1 MAGAGA
7 RALQFPNQP
16 LKPPPM
22 DTHAPYTP
30 DYAFE
35 GEPALGTTMQV
46 APGVHWLRMALPFAL
61 NHINLW
67 LLEDGDGW
75 TVVDTGI
82 CNDQTKQAWEQIFA
96 TVLDGRPVKRAIV
109 THFHP
114 DHAGLA
120 GWFVERWGAEVWM
133 PLAEWSFGRML
144 SLDDGS
150 ASREMFEAFYKAAGF
165 DEELMAEVP
174 SRLGRYPQAVAP
186 YPPAIRRIE
195 NGDVFDVGGHDWR
208 MVVGRGHAPEHACLY
223 CADLKLLISG
233 DQVLPKISP
242 NVSVWPQEPH
252 ADPLALFLESM
263 TRIKREVPDDVLV
276 LPSHNWPF
284 HGLHAR
290 VDDLLHHH
298 DLRLAET
305 IEHCREPAT
314 GVQVLKRLFTR
325 KLDNH
330 QLFFAIGESLAHLH
344 HLVNQGRV
352 ERTQGED
359 GVDLYKAL

>member
-1 MAGAGA
+1 
-7 RALQFPNQP
+7 
-16 LKPPPM
+16 M
-22 DTHAPYTP
+22 DTLAPYIP

-35 GEPALGTTMQV
+35 GEPATGSTMRV
-46 APGVHWLRMALPFAL
+46 APGVHWLRMPLPFAL

-82 CNDQTKQAWEQIFA
+82 CNDTTKEAWEQIFA
-96 TVLDGRPVKRAIV
+96 SSLGGKPVTRAVV

-133 PLAEWSFGRML
+133 PALEWSFGRML
-144 SLDDGS
+144 SLDDGKL
-150 ASREMFEAFYKAAGF
+150 SREPFEAFYRAAGF

-186 YPPAIRRIE
+186 YPPTIRRIE
-195 NGDVFDVGGHDWR
+195 DGDSFDVGGNSWR

-223 CADLKLLISG
+223 CESLGLLISG

-242 NVSVWPQEPH
+242 NVSVWPQEPN
-252 ADPLALFLESM
+252 ADPLALFLSSIK
-263 TRIKREVPDDVLV
+263 RIKMKVPDDVLV

-290 VDDLLHHH
+290 IDDLVAHH
-298 DLRLAET
+298 DERLSATLEY
-305 IEHCREPAT
+305 CREPAT
-314 GVQVLKRLFTR
+314 GVEVLKRLFTR

-344 HLVNQGRV
+344 HLMTEGKVARS
-352 ERTQGED
+352 RGED
-359 GVDLYKAL
+359 GVDRYTVI